1 MKKIIA
7 ITLLALHLFAIGG
20 PVLLQQIASYRAER
34 IFNERIARGLYNVND
49 LTEVVIPANMPNIA
63 DWPTYENVTGKIQFQ
78 NNCYNYVK
86 MRLTRTA
93 IYLQCIPNYQ
103 TTRFSDEN
111 IIKASG
117 VKDVPIPKKDHTPTG
132 KLLLLAA
139 FNQPFTTT
147 YRFINPIK
155 PILHTLF
162 MTDSKVTGSFVNT
175 PVQPPE
181 MA

>member
-1 MKKIIA
+1 MKKLIA

-20 PVLLQQIASYRAER
+20 PVLLQQVASYRAEK

-49 LTEVVIPANMPNIA
+49 LTEIVIPVKMPNIT
-63 DWPTYENVTGKIQFQ
+63 DWPAYERVSGRIQFQ
-78 NNCYNYVK
+78 NNSYNYVK

-93 IYLQCIPNYQ
+93 MYLQCIPNYQ

-117 VKDVPIPKKDHTPTG
+117 VKDIPIPKKDHAPTG
-132 KLLLLAA
+132 KLLLFAD
-139 FNQPFTTT
+139 FNQPLVT

-155 PILHTLF
+155 HITHTLSIAN
-162 MTDSKVTGSFVNT
+162 SKVTGAFINT
-175 PVQPPE
+175 PGQPPE